1 MKEVKL
7 TKLEPVIL
15 DQYDGVSVERYL
27 TYEEIQNIVKA
38 VGTLETW
45 SERQA
50 CIDMMVLYYA
60 TDIDKE
66 FYKTVTHDDLLKSGL
81 VDAVMEHVKNINAV
95 YSAIREEESMNRT
108 ITKTI
113 KEYIPALRK
122 AYQKWQ
128 VAHADDKK

>member
-7 TKLEPVIL
+7 TRFDPVIL
-15 DQYDGVSVERYL
+15 DQYGGVSVERYL

-45 SERQA
+45 AERQA

-81 VDAVMEHVKNINAV
+81 IDSVMMKVMNINSI
-95 YSAIREEESMNRT
+95 YSAIQEEESMNRT
-108 ITKTI
+108 VTKTI